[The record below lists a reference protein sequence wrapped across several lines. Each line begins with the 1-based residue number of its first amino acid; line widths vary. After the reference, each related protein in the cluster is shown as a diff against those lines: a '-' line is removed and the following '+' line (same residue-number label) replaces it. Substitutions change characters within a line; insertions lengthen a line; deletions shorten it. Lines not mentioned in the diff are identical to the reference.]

1 MRLSPALLSACL
13 LLCSY
18 TSFSQDGEK
27 FRLQLKSGSFVPLK
41 NFDDSTISKVSQRA
55 SRSGGKSL
63 VIIQFENIPT
73 ADERKQL
80 LEEGIELIDYIPN
93 NAYTAT
99 SIRLT

>member
-1 MRLSPALLSACL
+1 
-13 LLCSY
+13 
-18 TSFSQDGEK
+18 
-27 FRLQLKSGSFVPLK
+27 
-41 NFDDSTISKVSQRA
+41 
-55 SRSGGKSL
+55 

-99 SIRLT
+99 VTGSLRSNALKRAKSRAIMELSAVQ